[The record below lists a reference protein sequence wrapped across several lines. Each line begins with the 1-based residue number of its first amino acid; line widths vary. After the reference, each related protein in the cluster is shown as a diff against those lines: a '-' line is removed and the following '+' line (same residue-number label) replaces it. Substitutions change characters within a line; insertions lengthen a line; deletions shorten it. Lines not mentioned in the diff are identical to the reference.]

1 MALYEVPPLTY
12 AILLS
17 SLMIFLFI
25 ALCLDKTK
33 LLEFYEM
40 ISNPK
45 IFSCMCYSPEEIL
58 STLNDLDT
66 ERWGTSANTSKH
78 LDAEV
83 YIHHVLA
90 TQTIISPGS
99 RKMLCIEHFW
109 IHLLIPTEYFFT

>member
-1 MALYEVPPLTY
+1 MALYKVPPLTY

-45 IFSCMCYSPEEIL
+45 IFCACV
-58 STLNDLDT
+58 TAQ
-66 ERWGTSANTSKH
+66 R
-78 LDAEV
+78 
-83 YIHHVLA
+83 
-90 TQTIISPGS
+90 
-99 RKMLCIEHFW
+99 R
-109 IHLLIPTEYFFT
+109 YFPL